1 MASYYYEKFE
11 KDKIT
16 RCPMDDKDGSICG
29 HIVIGLPRWF
39 DENPE
44 ERKRLGWIKHIT
56 HETSEIEFN
65 RQTQFLLRS
74 VETVDEYTIEDV
86 YHVRDKDAEQM
97 LFEEQ
102 LAVATLSGAGGIMFV

>member
-1 MASYYYEKFE
+1 MDYYYEKFE
-11 KDKIT
+11 DNKIT

-56 HETSEIEFN
+56 HDTDEIEYN
-65 RQTQFLLRS
+65 RQTQFLLQS
-74 VETVDEYTIEDV
+74 TQQIDEYTIEDV
-86 YHVRDKDAEQM
+86 YHVRDKDEEQM

-102 LAVATLSGAGGIMFV
+102 LSIAMGGGGIMFI